1 MSCPELCFD
10 SRSSLAIS
18 CNFDV
23 SSCGF
28 AQDKYDKFDWTR
40 NKGSTSSVGTGPS
53 ADHTGKGG
61 DLKKSSNS

>member
-1 MSCPELCFD
+1 MSCAEPCFD

-28 AQDKYDKFDWTR
+28 VQVKGDKFDWTR
-40 NKGSTSSVGTGPS
+40 YKGSTSSVGTGPS

-61 DLKKSSNS
+61 DLKKTN